1 MKINQMIANPV
12 PSASFRDKQK
22 AIFFQNCYWDNVAQL
37 QGKYLY
43 SKDISQT
50 FRNNHQLVLE
60 NFANFT
66 AKRLRWSLTL
76 IKPEG
81 LQIYLKQIQTHVFSC
96 EICDIFKSAYFEE
109 YLQRLLLNFKDKFYV
124 NIIFK
129 TSTV

>member
-1 MKINQMIANPV
+1 MILVANPV
-12 PSASFRDKQK
+12 PSASFRDEQK
-22 AIFFQNCYWDNVAQL
+22 AIFFQNCYGDDVVQL
-37 QGKYLY
+37 KGKYLY

-66 AKRLRWSLTL
+66 GKCLRWSLSL

-81 LQIYLKQIQTHVFSC
+81 LQIYLKEIQTQVFSC
-96 EICDIFKSAYFEE
+96 EICDIFKNAYFEE
-109 YLQRLLLNFKDKFYV
+109 CLQRLLLNFKDKFYV